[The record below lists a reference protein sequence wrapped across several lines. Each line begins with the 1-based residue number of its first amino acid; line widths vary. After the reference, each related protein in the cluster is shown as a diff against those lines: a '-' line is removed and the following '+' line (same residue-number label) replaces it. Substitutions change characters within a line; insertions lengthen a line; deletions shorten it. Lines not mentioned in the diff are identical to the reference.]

1 MTEWMRSLTK
11 ILINDFI
18 LFIYDKHTFRG
29 FIY

>member
-11 ILINDFI
+11 ILINDLFI
-18 LFIYDKHTFRG
+18 LIYDKHTFRG